1 MRLLAP
7 VKGGLLAL
15 QVLIAAEDAL
25 RRLQV
30 SGAERNA
37 ILDTL
42 RYVEGLHERQ
52 LSHAQASTGPHQAA
66 RQPGGA
72 PSGADSGKE
81 PSDAKPFTR
90 WGKTYHIPMKP
101 CSS

>member
-1 MRLLAP
+1 MLS
-7 VKGGLLAL
+7 
-15 QVLIAAEDAL
+15 AAEDAL

-42 RYVEGLHERQ
+42 RYMEGVHERDV
-52 LSHAQASTGPHQAA
+52 SRAQAGAGPQQLAV
-66 RQPGGA
+66 QSA
-72 PSGADSGKE
+72 PSRPE

-90 WGKTYHIPMKP
+90 
-101 CSS
+101 CSISAWF

>member
-1 MRLLAP
+1 M
-7 VKGGLLAL
+7 VL
-15 QVLIAAEDAL
+15 QVLSAAEEAL
-25 RRLQV
+25 RKLQV

-52 LSHAQASTGPHQAA
+52 LSHAQAAVGPVSAPVSSPRAA
-66 RQPGGA
+66 
-72 PSGADSGKE
+72 SHKE

-90 WGKTYHIPMKP
+90 
-101 CSS
+101 